1 MAQCSKCTAIA
12 LTIFVFSVIFLSSL
26 AIAFIRPFDFNQ
38 ACPVYE
44 NDFVEVHEP
53 EEYEYETEDD
63 LIATNGMIICIL
75 NKSNICLSVC
85 PDVRHAFGNSH
96 LCSNRIE
103 TLFYM
108 NHFVN
113 LLAKTR
119 LCQCQ
124 A

>member
-38 ACPVYE
+38 ACPVYD

-63 LIATNGMIICIL
+63 LIG
-75 NKSNICLSVC
+75 
-85 PDVRHAFGNSH
+85 D
-96 LCSNRIE
+96 
-103 TLFYM
+103 Y
-108 NHFVN
+108 
-113 LLAKTR
+113 
-119 LCQCQ
+119 
-124 A
+124 